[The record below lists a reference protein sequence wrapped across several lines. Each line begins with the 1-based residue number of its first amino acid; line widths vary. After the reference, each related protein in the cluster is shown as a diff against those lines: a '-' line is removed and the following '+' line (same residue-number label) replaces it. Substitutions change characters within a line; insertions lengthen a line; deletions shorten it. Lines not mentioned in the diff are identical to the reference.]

1 MAAQAMREIART
13 QRVST
18 TQTVFIKIG
27 LVMAFHR
34 YTAIWRIST
43 MTTKVELGTRV
54 RAKRDFPVYWK
65 IGRGKK
71 IADIKEGMDG
81 IVTGFDRG
89 IPIVNAVDY
98 LLPVTLEPFDDLWE
112 RDRTVQL
119 QVQKYAQQIVNETGM
134 RCILAD
140 GTETT
145 VVYPETTDR
154 GTNQ

>member
-18 TQTVFIKIG
+18 TQIVFIKIG

-43 MTTKVELGTRV
+43 MTTKIELGMHV
-54 RAKRDFPVYWK
+54 RAKSRFPV
-65 IGRGKK
+65 ILIIDGRGKK
-71 IADIKEGMDG
+71 IADIQFGMEG

-89 IPIVNAVDY
+89 IPIVNVIDY
-98 LLPVTLEPFDDLWE
+98 LLPVTLKQFDELWE
-112 RDRTVQL
+112 VTDFKT
-119 QVQKYAQQIVNETGM
+119 TG
-134 RCILAD
+134 
-140 GTETT
+140 
-145 VVYPETTDR
+145 R